1 MKKLIGALIV
11 LFAITAYADQVITC
25 KTWAGAVFV
34 WHGYQCPSGSMQTF

>member
-25 KTWAGAVFV
+25 KTWSGVVFV
-34 WHGYQCPSGSMQTF
+34 YQGYQCPAGSMRVF